1 MWSSGK
7 EKEMKYIYL
16 NLKRFDIPPEM
27 GGVNRI
33 APMDLWAEYIVG
45 RIQETLGQ
53 YDSEE
58 AQFTVFF
65 PEAHILAA
73 AEARR
78 SGGPLRLGCQG
89 VYREDTAA
97 WQNFGAFTTQRPAAA
112 MAAAGCEA
120 VLIGHCEE
128 RRDKEGILWEAGVE
142 DAQAVNRLLNQ
153 EILCAQARGMKTL
166 YCVGEKESERGV
178 WREVLEKQL
187 ETGLKG
193 ADPLKTSVAY
203 EPVWSIG
210 PGRQPA
216 GYEDI
221 ETAAKFIKEKT
232 SGLEVVYGGGLK
244 RENAGMLASVKEID
258 GGLIALTRFTGKIG
272 FYPEEYLEII
282 RIYLEAAG
290 TRQLCARGSAQ
301 MGAKYEE
308 N

>member
-1 MWSSGK
+1 
-7 EKEMKYIYL
+7 MKYIYL

-33 APMDLWAEYIVG
+33 APMALWAEEIVNG
-45 RIQETLGQ
+45 IEKALGQ
-53 YDSEE
+53 YDREK

-65 PEAHILAA
+65 PETHILAA
-73 AEARR
+73 AAARMPG
-78 SGGPLRLGCQG
+78 SLLRLGCQG

-97 WQNFGAFTTQRPAAA
+97 GKNFGAFTTQRPAAA
-112 MAAAGCEA
+112 MEAAGCEA

-128 RRDKEGILWEAGVE
+128 RRDKEGILREAKVE
-142 DAQAVNRLLNQ
+142 DAQVVNRLLNQ

-166 YCVGEKESERGV
+166 YCVGEKESERGQ

-193 ADPLKTSVAY
+193 ADPRKTSVAY

-221 ETAAKFIKEKT
+221 EAAAKFIKEKT
-232 SGLEVVYGGGLK
+232 SGMEVVYGGGLK
-244 RENAGMLASVKEID
+244 RENAGLLAAVKEID

-272 FYPEEYLEII
+272 FYPEEYLEIV
-282 RIYLEAAG
+282 RIYLEARG
-290 TRQLCARGSAQ
+290 TR
-301 MGAKYEE
+301 
-308 N
+308 